1 MDHYDFSREFVVVLE
16 QYIKDEDE
24 FLLNLIQKPRQCYEV
39 CFAQTSE
46 DKLRAVHPDGNLLV
60 ILQEVS

>member
-1 MDHYDFSREFVVVLE
+1 MNFSREFVVVLE

-24 FLLNLIQKPRQCYEV
+24 FLVNLIQRPRQCYKA
-39 CFAQTSE
+39 CFTQTSE